1 MADPYKTLG
10 LAADASAADIQR
22 AYRKLAKKHHP
33 DVNPGDATAEA
44 RFKEITGAN
53 AILSDPE
60 KRAQFDRGEIDGEGQ
75 AQAPRPSYRDQADGP
90 AGARYGRRGSASG
103 GWDDDQFT
111 DLFGSMFG
119 AGRSGFGASTRG
131 RDHRYSLQ
139 TSFLDAVNGATLRL
153 DLPGDQ
159 VLDVR
164 VPVGCESGQV
174 LRLRGRGEIPTGG
187 GERGD
192 ALIEIGVSPHPFFV
206 RDGQTLRLSLPVSV
220 SEAVLGARIQA
231 PTPSGRVWLRIP
243 PHSDSGSELRLRGRG
258 VPTHGGL
265 AAGDLLVT
273 LRVMIGAPDAA
284 LDDFMTHWTPDT
296 PRDPR
301 HALEASL

>member
-10 LAADASAADIQR
+10 VAVDATAAEIQR

-33 DVNPGDATAEA
+33 DLNPGSGKAEA
-44 RFKEITGAN
+44 KFKEITGAN

-60 KRAQFDRGEIDGEGQ
+60 KRGQFDRGEIDGEGQ

-90 AGARYGRRGSASG
+90 DGARYGRNGAGAG
-103 GWDDDQFT
+103 GWDDDQFA

-119 AGRSGFGASTRG
+119 GRSGRGPPARG

-139 TSFLDAVNGATLRL
+139 TDFLAAVNGATKRL
-153 DLPGDQ
+153 SLPDGQ

-174 LRLRGRGEIPTGG
+174 LRLRGRGEMPAGG

-192 ALIEIGVSPHPFFV
+192 ALIEIEVAPHPFFQ
-206 RDGQTLRLSLPVSV
+206 RDGQNIRLSLPISV
-220 SEAVLGARIQA
+220 SEAVLGAMVQA
-231 PTPSGRVWLRIP
+231 PTPSGPVRLRIP
-243 PHSDSGSELRLRGRG
+243 VHSDTGGELRLRGRG
-258 VPTHGGL
+258 VPAHSDL
-265 AAGDLLVT
+265 PAGDLLVS
-273 LRVMIGAPDAA
+273 LVVNIGAPDAA
-284 LDDFMTHWTPDT
+284 LDEFLTHWTPDP

-301 HALEASL
+301 HALEMKA